1 MRIVSGSHRGRSF
14 HPPKNIKARPT
25 TDMAKEGLFN
35 VLNNHFYFEELSVLD
50 LFAGTG
56 SISYEFASRGCPS
69 IIAVEKKAQH
79 SAFIRKTATELDF
92 NQLKV
97 VQQDVFRYLKFPAAR
112 FELIFADPPYDL
124 EKIEILPDLIFKNQL
139 LKDEGWFI
147 LEHSAKNSFTTH
159 PNYINHRKYGHVNFS
174 FFATQKEA

>member
-35 VLNNHFYFEELSVLD
+35 VLNNHFYFEDLKVLD

-79 SAFIRKTATELDF
+79 AAFIKKTTTELQF
-92 NQLKV
+92 KQLKV
-97 VQQDVFRYLKFPAAR
+97 VQQDVFRFLKFPTSK
-112 FELIFADPPYDL
+112 FDIIFADPPYDMAS
-124 EKIEILPDLIFKNQL
+124 IETLPDLILKNQL
-139 LKDEGWFI
+139 LKNTGWFI
-147 LEHSAKNSFTTH
+147 LEHSAKTSFSKH
-159 PNYINHRKYGHVNFS
+159 PNFINHRNYGHVNFS
-174 FFATQKEA
+174 FFALKNEA